1 MASYY
6 RFQCV
11 LANVDADAKKNEAL
25 AKKYGVGSFPTIIF
39 FSKDNKEGEH
49 YEGGRDEEDLV
60 NFMNEKCGTYRAVG
74 GGLNDKVLT
83 KNLLIFYDILKWYY
97 SGWPSSRAGCNCFQI
112 PLSSCGYPDLSN

>member
-1 MASYY
+1 M
-6 RFQCV
+6 
-11 LANVDADAKKNEAL
+11 DADAKKNEAL

-74 GGLNDKVLT
+74 GGLNDKVLNE
-83 KNLLIFYDILKWYY
+83 KSANSLRHSEVVLLRLAEYPSWMQLLPNSSQQLRI
-97 SGWPSSRAGCNCFQI
+97 SGP
-112 PLSSCGYPDLSN
+112 P